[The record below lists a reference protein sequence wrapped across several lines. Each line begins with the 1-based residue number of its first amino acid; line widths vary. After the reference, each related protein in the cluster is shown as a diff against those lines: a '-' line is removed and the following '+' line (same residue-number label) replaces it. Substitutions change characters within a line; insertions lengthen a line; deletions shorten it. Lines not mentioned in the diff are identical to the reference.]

1 MSDLLTS
8 VYLQMISGINSI
20 QGVSSSPAV
29 KEAEDAGA
37 STVSFQEILTEQME
51 DLQELLQ
58 TEEEQVSPLEEL
70 RDTLDK
76 SILGNRG
83 LDLQSMSEEMLYSSG
98 GSSVVAQLMEG
109 HFASMVTATSEAQDN
124 ESYLSQSWN
133 TGEQSRTKEIEEL
146 LTNMQKTINSI
157 K

>member
-58 TEEEQVSPLEEL
+58 TEEEQVS
-70 RDTLDK
+70 
-76 SILGNRG
+76 
-83 LDLQSMSEEMLYSSG
+83 
-98 GSSVVAQLMEG
+98 
-109 HFASMVTATSEAQDN
+109 
-124 ESYLSQSWN
+124 
-133 TGEQSRTKEIEEL
+133 
-146 LTNMQKTINSI
+146 
-157 K
+157 